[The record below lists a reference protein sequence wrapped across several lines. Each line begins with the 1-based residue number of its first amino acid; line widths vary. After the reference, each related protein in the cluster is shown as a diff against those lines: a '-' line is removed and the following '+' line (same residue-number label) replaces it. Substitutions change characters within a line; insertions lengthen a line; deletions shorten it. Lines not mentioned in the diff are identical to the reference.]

1 MLWMLIGFL
10 VSIFLLL
17 VAAGGLLR
25 HVMKERGKGERAELT
40 REEESDL
47 QSKV

>member
-17 VAAGGLLR
+17 AAAGAMLR
-25 HVMKERGKGERAELT
+25 HVLKERTKGQRAERV

-47 QSKV
+47 QSKI